1 MLRGGHRSARPLNS
15 WHTVTPRLVVR
26 DAKQL
31 VEFLKQVF
39 EATGEYQS
47 ERPSVITIGDS
58 MLMVSDAGIRSPMAA
73 FLYVYVSD
81 TDATHR
87 RAVEAG
93 ARTLE
98 SPFDTPYGDRR
109 CMVEDKWGNTW
120 QIARTNSDRDSANST
135 WLD

>member
-1 MLRGGHRSARPLNS
+1 MKESTDRFNCVPEG

-39 EATGEYQS
+39 GATGEYQA

-58 MLMVSDAGIRSPMAA
+58 ILMVSETGIRSPMPA

-81 TDATHR
+81 TDATYQ
-87 RAVEAG
+87 RAIKAG

-98 SPFDTPYGDRR
+98 TPFDTPYGDRR
-109 CMVEDKWGNTW
+109 CMVEDKWSNTW
-120 QIARTNSDRDSANST
+120 QIATTNSDRDYA
-135 WLD
+135 

>member
-1 MLRGGHRSARPLNS
+1 MKESTTGSNSAPEG

-39 EATGEYQS
+39 GATGEYQA

-58 MLMVSDAGIRSPMAA
+58 MLMVSETGVRSPMPA

-81 TDATHR
+81 TDATYQ
-87 RAVEAG
+87 RAIEAG

-98 SPFDTPYGDRR
+98 APFDTPYGDRR

-120 QIARTNSDRDSANST
+120 QIATPISNRDSA
-135 WLD
+135 

>member
-1 MLRGGHRSARPLNS
+1 MKESTNRSNFAPEG
-15 WHTVTPRLVVR
+15 WQAVTPRLVVR

-39 EATGEYQS
+39 EATGEYRT

-58 MLMVSDAGIRSPMAA
+58 MLMVSDAGVRSPMPA

-81 TDATHR
+81 TEATYQ
-87 RAVEAG
+87 RAIEAG

-98 SPFDTPYGDRR
+98 APFDTPYGDRR

-120 QIARTNSDRDSANST
+120 QIATPISNRDFA
-135 WLD
+135 

>member
-1 MLRGGHRSARPLNS
+1 MKESTNRSNFAPEG
-15 WHTVTPRLVVR
+15 WQAVTPRLVVR

-39 EATGEYQS
+39 EATGEYRT

-58 MLMVSDAGIRSPMAA
+58 MLMVSETGIRSPMPA

-81 TDATHR
+81 TDATYQ
-87 RAVEAG
+87 RAIEAG

-98 SPFDTPYGDRR
+98 TPFDTPYGDRR
-109 CMVEDKWGNTW
+109 CMVEDNWGNTW
-120 QIARTNSDRDSANST
+120 QIATPISNRDSA
-135 WLD
+135 

>member
-1 MLRGGHRSARPLNS
+1 MKESTDRSNFVPEG
-15 WHTVTPRLVVR
+15 WHTVTARLVVR

-39 EATGEYQS
+39 GATGEYQA

-58 MLMVSDAGIRSPMAA
+58 ILMVSETGIRSPMPA

-81 TDATHR
+81 TDATYQ
-87 RAVEAG
+87 RAIKAG

-98 SPFDTPYGDRR
+98 TPFDTPYGDRR
-109 CMVEDKWGNTW
+109 CMVEDNWSNTW
-120 QIARTNSDRDSANST
+120 QIATTNSDRDYA
-135 WLD
+135 